1 VIPATANGEN
11 LFGEMLGSVSFDGT
25 ELFCGY
31 RRRRRSFEQSLSA
44 LLAKLRPEP
53 VCPAAIWAGDFKP
66 RAAALAEHSVAWI
79 MDMAIKAV
87 HGAANLSLSERT
99 ASRTRI
105 LARIE
110 PDKCLGSIVGN
121 TPSNRISKTVRFWVV
136 GCGGIDHIMVGTDYP
151 YDLGDWDAAKKVE
164 QLDIPEA
171 DKMLMLEGNA
181 KKLLRIK

>member
-25 ELFCGY
+25 EFSCGY
-31 RRRRRSFEQSLSA
+31 RRRRRRFEQSLSA

-53 VCPAAIWAGDFKP
+53 VCPAAIWAGGFKP
-66 RAAALAEHSVAWI
+66 RAAVLAEYRVVWI
-79 MDMAIKAV
+79 LGLALKAV
-87 HGAANLSLSERT
+87 HGAASLSLSELT

-121 TPSNRISKTVRFWVV
+121 TPSNRVSKTVRFWVV

-171 DKMLMLEGNA
+171 DKLLMLDGNA
-181 KKLLRIK
+181 KRLLKIK